1 MMFWIVISIISLI
14 VIAVLL
20 RPLLQQNTKE
30 QKLSRFSAI
39 LAVMSLPL
47 FAILLYQQWG
57 AYTEVKQASLIK
69 TRLVE
74 VKQQI
79 AKDGSRQA
87 LIKQF
92 EAHLHAKPDSA
103 KGWYLLGKLYLGED
117 ERAQAV
123 DALAKS
129 NILKPNDA
137 ETMLALAEAKFLLH
151 QQKLDP
157 EAKALLKSV
166 LAIEPN
172 AVGAYNLL
180 AIDAFNRREFKDAV
194 ANWEKILT
202 FYPPG
207 SEEVKKVLE
216 LIAKAQAA

>member
-1 MMFWIVISIISLI
+1 MIFWIAISLVSLI
-14 VIAVLL
+14 AIAVLL
-20 RPLLQQNTKE
+20 RPLLQKKSKE
-30 QKLSRFSAI
+30 IFAAI
-39 LAVMSLPL
+39 LVISLPV
-47 FAILLYQQWG
+47 FAILLYQKWG

-69 TRLVE
+69 TRLAE

-79 AKDGSRQA
+79 ATDGSRQA

-92 EAHLHAKPDSA
+92 EAHLHANPDSA
-103 KGWYLLGKLYLGED
+103 KGWYLLGKLYLGEG

-129 NILKPNDA
+129 NTLKPDDA
-137 ETMLALAEAKFLLH
+137 ETMLAFAEAKFLH
-151 QQKLDP
+151 NEQKLDP
-157 EAKALLKSV
+157 EAQTLLKSV
-166 LAIEPN
+166 LTIEPN

-180 AIDAFNRREFKDAV
+180 AIDAFNSRKFKEAV
-194 ANWEKILT
+194 VYWEKILT

-207 SEEVKKVLE
+207 SEEVKSVLE